1 MFIRDISEY
10 FLQKNDIIS
19 CVTGVT
25 AMTGTSSVTQDRR
38 SDVPE
43 LFGNTVEE
51 AETGSKSKCSLVA
64 VSHIQDFMNAS
75 KHRPIKWEDLTYDN
89 MNQYFWDYFDTCMV
103 KYANNKTK
111 LELADDNSSATK
123 KSVRSR

>member
-1 MFIRDISEY
+1 MLIRDISEY

-89 MNQYFWDYFDTCMV
+89 MTQYFWVVFRLTWV
-103 KYANNKTK
+103 SLQGIKQ
-111 LELADDNSSATK
+111 
-123 KSVRSR
+123 R